1 MEMDIKEHTMTANSA
16 YLDLLDLHLSES
28 LSDIRGMPTQ
38 RTRNG
43 RIYWYD
49 RYRVGSDTKERFL
62 GEDSPELNAK
72 LKSHKAHKDDAK
84 ARKERM
90 SSLAR
95 IMTADRF
102 MRLDKTSGSL
112 LSAMAKA
119 GFFRLG
125 GVIIGTYAFRAYE
138 GELGIRLSVEQGA
151 YTQDIDIAGFEH
163 LSVAISETD
172 QASPRADD
180 IFKDLKFEA
189 IPAMP
194 NEHIWKWT
202 QTKGEAVVE
211 FLAPSFGSEE
221 STKYLPA
228 LGVSA
233 KCLNH
238 LNYLLRDPIDAVL
251 NYGSGVLVK
260 VPSPQRYAIHKLI
273 VSERRAEGPSPIKAR
288 KDRMQ
293 AELLISVLAQ
303 ERPDALWDAYQE
315 ALSEGPKWVARLES
329 ALQKMPKVSGVLNGL
344 TGAEV

>member
-1 MEMDIKEHTMTANSA
+1 MDIKEHAMTANSA

-28 LSDIRGMPTQ
+28 LSDMRGMPTQ
-38 RTRNG
+38 RRRNG
-43 RIYWYD
+43 RVYWYD
-49 RYRVGSDTKERFL
+49 RYRVGTATKERFL
-62 GEDSPELNAK
+62 GEDTPELNAK
-72 LKSHKAHKDDAK
+72 LTAYKARKDDAK

-102 MRLDKTSGSL
+102 LRLDKTSGSL

-125 GVIIGTYAFRAYE
+125 GVMIGTYAFRAYE

-172 QASPRADD
+172 QASPKADD
-180 IFKDLKFEA
+180 IFRDLKFEA
-189 IPAMP
+189 VPALP
-194 NEHIWKWT
+194 KEHIWKWT

-211 FLAPSFGSEE
+211 FLSPSFGSEE
-221 STKYLPA
+221 ATKFLPS

-238 LNYLLRDPIDAVL
+238 LNYLLREPIDAVL
-251 NYGSGVLVK
+251 NYGPGILVK

-273 VSERRAEGPSPIKAR
+273 VSERRAKGPSPIKAR

-293 AELLISVLAQ
+293 AALLITVLAQ
-303 ERPDALWDAYQE
+303 ERPEALWDAYQE
-315 ALSEGPKWVARLES
+315 ALVEGPKWSARLES
-329 ALQKMPKVSGVLNGL
+329 ALQKMPDVTDVLYGVKD
-344 TGAEV
+344 AM